1 MAITTND
8 LRVGD
13 VLRYEDMANL
23 PRTYIIVPQGDNPIR
38 GEFRMRAT
46 DDLTIHYSD
55 CRQHGWDLVEANR

>member
-1 MAITTND
+1 MALDWKN
-8 LRVGD
+8 LQAGD
-13 VLRYEDMANL
+13 IVRYEDMANP